1 MPFRKL
7 QEIIIDYAQHLYTE
21 GRFRALDSSIEYPY
35 DSPAFAFRRAG
46 DRLELIDNTQEIVR
60 LPDGEEILAPVNH
73 RDFREPKSNQVR
85 AAFLKFQ
92 YWENKIHKNRAD
104 EQATYPDV
112 LQRELEIIT
121 GKLLPFAIAILKP
134 AAESYFLLEID
145 PERGQSYWTHHT

>member
-1 MPFRKL
+1 M
-7 QEIIIDYAQHLYTE
+7 
-21 GRFRALDSSIEYPY
+21 
-35 DSPAFAFRRAG
+35 
-46 DRLELIDNTQEIVR
+46 
-60 LPDGEEILAPVNH
+60 PDGEEILAPVNH